1 MGKDKKSKIV
11 DVEIV
16 SINPLQDD
24 LDESIGSL
32 GLGASVP
39 VKLMQSIRE
48 GIGRGAKKLGRSL
61 KKGSKKLGENLKMK
75 RLEKWVDKNPKKTL
89 AALPV
94 PGILNVVREHK
105 QGDYD
110 PDISS
115 TEGSFKH
122 GGLVKSGKPKL
133 ARKGWR

>member
-48 GIGRGAKKLGRSL
+48 GIGSGAKKLGKSFN
-61 KKGSKKLGENLKMK
+61 KGSKKLDKFL
-75 RLEKWVDKNPKKTL
+75 DKNPKK
-89 AALPV
+89 
-94 PGILNVVREHK
+94 
-105 QGDYD
+105 
-110 PDISS
+110 
-115 TEGSFKH
+115 
-122 GGLVKSGKPKL
+122 GLVGVATPWYCKCSTKT
-133 ARKGWR
+133 